1 MPSAGE
7 AEGQHVQA
15 NSSRRAG
22 MASFTGVSAVLL
34 AFSFGGL
41 ARASDYAPPDGTI
54 GYVLTT
60 IHWATYQKDP
70 KTECPHGTNMG
81 PREEFKQL
89 FPDVEHGKYTLLDT
103 ELRREIDNWY
113 PTTAPEPF
121 PFYEAGGAIALGLN
135 LDGKVGPHDFTSPD
149 GVQGI
154 DNQLYRALGC
164 INSYRTGY
172 NDLFDNSEFEKEDY
186 NRILIELTNVQSL
199 ENSPH
204 VSVTIYRGLDPLL
217 TDATGRDFL
226 PGGTERIDTRWGRKF
241 IQHLEGKITHGVLT
255 TEPHDIT
262 FPWSTFDLPVDE
274 YMRATRFQLNLTPT
288 RAEGL
293 IGGYADIETW
303 YLQTMKSEPTHFHSY
318 GQTSQ
323 SSLYKALRRLAD
335 AYPDPKTGVNTAISS
350 ALRVQFV
357 QVFVLHPQNRALE
370 AANKSLQ
377 RPYAGPPFPRS
388 PTDELAEQP
397 SRLAQAAITA
407 PSAAGPAAANV
418 ASAGH

>member
-1 MPSAGE
+1 MQVNGLSKAG
-7 AEGQHVQA
+7 V
-15 NSSRRAG
+15 
-22 MASFTGVSAVLL
+22 ASISGVSAALL
-34 AFSFGGL
+34 ALSFGAL
-41 ARASDYAPPDGTI
+41 ARAGDYAPPDGTI

-60 IHWATYQKDP
+60 LHWASYLKDP
-70 KTECPHGTNMG
+70 KQECPYGTNMG

-89 FPDVEHGKYTLLDT
+89 FPDVEHNRYTLIDT

-121 PFYEAGGAIALGLN
+121 PFYEAGGPIALGMN

-149 GVQGI
+149 GVKGI

-164 INSYRTGY
+164 VESYRAGY

-186 NRILIELTNVQSL
+186 NRILIELTGVQDL

-204 VSVTIYRGLDPLL
+204 VSVTIYRGLDSLL
-217 TDATGRDFL
+217 TDATGNDFL
-226 PGGTERIDTRWGRKF
+226 PGGTEHIDARFGRKF
-241 IQHLEGKITHGVLT
+241 IQHLEGKITDGVLT

-262 FPWSTFDLPVDE
+262 FPWATFDLPADE
-274 YMRATRFQLNLTPT
+274 YMRAARFQLRLTPT

-303 YLQTMKSEPTHFHSY
+303 YLQTMKSEPTHHQSY
-318 GQTSQ
+318 GKLSQ
-323 SSLYKALRRLAD
+323 SSLYKAFRRLAD
-335 AYPDPKTGVNTAISS
+335 AYPDPKTGANTAISS

-370 AANKSLQ
+370 TADVLLQ

-388 PTDELAEQP
+388 PADESAEEA
-397 SRLAQAAITA
+397 SRLARAAA
-407 PSAAGPAAANV
+407 KAGAAGAAAANV
-418 ASAGH
+418 ASAER